1 MLSREKQETCGCF
14 HHPRNSPFLS
24 AVIVLGTVTSLFSH
38 RMCPK
43 KAVESSLKYSPTAL
57 GWFMSAS
64 DWRLWAEAKKASLI
78 PITRSRGSSL
88 LSFDQHQAGMLMA
101 KPDAMPGSRAVRH
114 LMQTAN
120 V

>member
-1 MLSREKQETCGCF
+1 MWLF
-14 HHPRNSPFLS
+14 PPPPSPFLS
-24 AVIVLGTVTSLFSH
+24 TVIVLGTVTSLFSH

-43 KAVESSLKYSPTAL
+43 RAVESSLKYSPTAL

-78 PITRSRGSSL
+78 PTARSRGSSL

-101 KPDAMPGSRAVRH
+101 RPDAMPVSRVVRH
-114 LMQTAN
+114 MQTAN